1 MIRNHWRSVSLC
13 LTVLAVL
20 AGQPRV
26 VFSQERTA
34 AEVGS
39 VDVQSAGTTSGAGH
53 KARLHPMPAKFAFP
67 PIDMQP
73 LVGVD
78 GAVVTGAPYSADV
91 ITEVVQVLVDG
102 NRIVRRH
109 NASVARDSEGRTRRE
124 TVLAAVGTWVPESV
138 PKFVTILDP
147 VAGVFYQLD
156 DQHQVARR
164 QAFTPGS
171 PMGMTIAT
179 HGAVA
184 AATGGV
190 AVYSDTATI
199 TARSASG
206 VAGVPVDA
214 PPPPPPPPPPPGAVT
229 SASAPPV
236 PPLAPPRADTETPEL
251 GTQTIEGVEATGTR
265 TVVTIPAG
273 EIGNEQPIKIVSES
287 WYSNELKTSVLT
299 KRSDPRFGE
308 TTYRLANITRSEPAA
323 SLFEVPAGY
332 AITDD
337 GPPAFKFRAA
347 PPPR

>member
-1 MIRNHWRSVSLC
+1 
-13 LTVLAVL
+13 
-20 AGQPRV
+20 
-26 VFSQERTA
+26 
-34 AEVGS
+34 
-39 VDVQSAGTTSGAGH
+39 
-53 KARLHPMPAKFAFP
+53 
-67 PIDMQP
+67 
-73 LVGVD
+73 
-78 GAVVTGAPYSADV
+78 
-91 ITEVVQVLVDG
+91 
-102 NRIVRRH
+102 
-109 NASVARDSEGRTRRE
+109 
-124 TVLAAVGTWVPESV
+124 
-138 PKFVTILDP
+138 
-147 VAGVFYQLD
+147 
-156 DQHQVARR
+156 
-164 QAFTPGS
+164 
-171 PMGMTIAT
+171 MGMTIAT

-236 PPLAPPRADTETPEL
+236 PPLAPPRADTETTEL